1 MSFHIESIPNQA
13 NKPAILLRQAWRDGQ
28 RIRKK
33 TLANLSKL
41 PPEVV
46 DGFRTV
52 LKGGLAVQDPSDLL
66 RVERSWAHGHVAA
79 VLGSCRSLGLER
91 ILHRRRSRERDL
103 ALAAIVARVLAP
115 DSKLAT
121 ARRLSPDTADSSLGA
136 LLGLGPVSGNEMLA
150 LLDWLLARQ
159 RWIETSLANRHL
171 QDATLILY
179 DVSCSYLEGRLCP
192 LAACGYNRDGKQGK
206 QQIVCGL
213 LCAADGCPLAVEV
226 FPGNTADPTT
236 VGPQVERIRTRF
248 GIARITLVGDRGML
262 TTARLREDLQPAG
275 LDWISALKNQSVR
288 TLLKRPKPLPG
299 QDPDAVQAPLRPG
312 ELVPDQVAEIRS
324 PDYPGERL
332 LVCLNPRLRAERAR
346 KREELLQ
353 ATERIL
359 EGIAA
364 QLRRGREPLRGRD
377 AIHRRLG
384 RELNRKKVGKHFEIV
399 VGDGELG
406 WSRKPERIAA
416 EAQLD
421 GIYIVRTSLEEEALG
436 AEAAVQAYKSLA
448 GVERAF
454 RTSKDHLR
462 IRPIHVYSEDHVR
475 GHVFLCMLAYYVE
488 WHMRQR
494 LAPLLFQDDDPAAAR
509 ARRDTPVE
517 PAEVSERAQRK
528 ADTKTTPEGFPVHS
542 FPTLLGDLAN
552 LVLNRV
558 SLPTQAKTAITI
570 ATEPTPL
577 QRRAFDLLGVDPT
590 QTVSIT
596 VTGSELCRNRRN
608 PENTTSYGDQHGLN
622 LP

>member
-1 MSFHIESIPNQA
+1 MSFHIEAIPNQA
-13 NKPAILLRQAWRDGQ
+13 GKPAILLRQAWREGK

-52 LKGGLAVQDPSDLL
+52 LRGGLAVQDPSDLL

-79 VLGSCRSLGLER
+79 V
-91 ILHRRRSRERDL
+91 
-103 ALAAIVARVLAP
+103 VARVLAP

-136 LLGLGPVSGNEMLA
+136 LLELGPVSGNEMLA
-150 LLDWLLARQ
+150 MLDWLLARQ

-171 QDATLILY
+171 SDATLILY

-192 LAACGYNRDGKQGK
+192 LAAFGYNRDGKRGK
-206 QQIVCGL
+206 QQVVFGL
-213 LCAADGCPLAVEV
+213 LCSAEGCPLAVEV

-236 VGPQVERIRTRF
+236 VGPQVQHIHQRF
-248 GIARITLVGDRGML
+248 GIARIALVGDRGML
-262 TTARLREDLQPAG
+262 TTARLREDLEPAG
-275 LDWISALKNQSVR
+275 LDWISALQNQSVR
-288 TLLKRPKPLPG
+288 TLLKRPKPAPG
-299 QDPDAVQAPLRPG
+299 QDPDAVRAPLRPG
-312 ELVPDQVAEIRS
+312 ELVPDQVAAIRS

-364 QLRRGREPLRGRD
+364 QVRRGREPLRGRD
-377 AIHRRLG
+377 AIKRRLG
-384 RELNRKKVGKHFEIV
+384 RELNRKKVGKHFEIAV
-399 VGDGELG
+399 SDEALS
-406 WSRKPERIAA
+406 WSRQQERIAA

-436 AEAAVQAYKSLA
+436 AKAAVEAYKSLA

-462 IRPIHVYSEDHVR
+462 VRPIHVYSEDHVR

-494 LAPLLFQDDDPAAAR
+494 LAPLLFQDDAPAAAR
-509 ARRDTPVE
+509 ARRHTPVE
-517 PAEVSERAQRK
+517 PAEVSERARHK
-528 ADTKTTPEGFPVHS
+528 ARTKLTPEGFPAHS

-558 SLPTQAKTAITI
+558 RLPTQ
-570 ATEPTPL
+570 
-577 QRRAFDLLGVDPT
+577 
-590 QTVSIT
+590 
-596 VTGSELCRNRRN
+596 
-608 PENTTSYGDQHGLN
+608 
-622 LP
+622 

>member
-1 MSFHIESIPNQA
+1 MSFHIESIPNRA
-13 NKPAILLRQAWRDGQ
+13 SKPAILLRQAWRDGK

-41 PPEVV
+41 PPDVV

-52 LKGGLAVQDPSDLL
+52 LKGGLAVQHPSDLL

-79 VLGSCRSLGLER
+79 VLGTCRSLGLER
-91 ILHRRRSRERDL
+91 ILHRSRSRQRDL

-121 ARRLSPDTADSSLGA
+121 ARRLSPDSADSSLGA

-171 QDATLILY
+171 RDATLILY
-179 DVSCSYLEGRLCP
+179 DVSSSYLEGRLCP
-192 LAACGYNRDGKQGK
+192 LAAFGYNRDGKKGK
-206 QQIVCGL
+206 QQIVFGL

-226 FPGNTADPTT
+226 FPGNTADPAT
-236 VGPQVERIRTRF
+236 VGSQVERIRTRF
-248 GIARITLVGDRGML
+248 GIARIALVGDRGML
-262 TTARLREDLQPAG
+262 TTARLRTDLQPAE

-288 TLLKRPKPLPG
+288 KLLKRPKPEPG
-299 QDPDAVQAPLRPG
+299 QDPDAVKAPLRPG

-364 QLRRGREPLRGRD
+364 QVRRGRGPFRGRD
-377 AIHRRLG
+377 AIQRRLG
-384 RELNRKKVGKHFEIV
+384 RELHRKKVGKHFEIT
-399 VGDGELG
+399 VGDRELG

-436 AEAAVQAYKSLA
+436 AEAAVEAYKSLA

-454 RTSKDHLR
+454 RTSKQHLR

-488 WHMRQR
+488 WHMRRR

-517 PAEVSERAQRK
+517 PAEVSERARRK

-558 SLPTQAKTAITI
+558 RLPTQEKAAITI
-570 ATEPTPL
+570 ATEPTEL
-577 QRRAFDLLGVDPT
+577 QRRAFDLLDVDPS

-596 VTGSELCRNRRN
+596 VTG
-608 PENTTSYGDQHGLN
+608 
-622 LP
+622 

>member
-1 MSFHIESIPNQA
+1 MSFHIESIPNRA
-13 NKPAILLRQAWRDGQ
+13 SKPAILLRQAWRDGK

-52 LKGGLAVQDPSDLL
+52 LKGGLAVQHPSDLL

-79 VLGSCRSLGLER
+79 VLGTCRSLGLER
-91 ILHRRRSRERDL
+91 ILHRSRSRQRDL

-121 ARRLSPDTADSSLGA
+121 ARRLSPDTADSSLGT

-171 QDATLILY
+171 KDATLILY
-179 DVSCSYLEGRLCP
+179 DVSSSYLEGRLCP
-192 LAACGYNRDGKQGK
+192 LAAFGYNRDGKKGK
-206 QQIVCGL
+206 QQIVFGL

-226 FPGNTADPTT
+226 FPGNTADPAT
-236 VGPQVERIRTRF
+236 VGSQVERIRTRF
-248 GIARITLVGDRGML
+248 GIARIALVGDRGML
-262 TTARLREDLQPAG
+262 TTARLRADLKPAD
-275 LDWISALKNQSVR
+275 LDWISALKNRSVR
-288 TLLKRPKPLPG
+288 TLLKRPKPAPG

-364 QLRRGREPLRGRD
+364 QVRRGRGPLRGRD
-377 AIHRRLG
+377 AIQRRLG
-384 RELNRKKVGKHFEIV
+384 RELHRKKMGKHFEIT
-399 VGDGELG
+399 VGDRELG

-436 AEAAVQAYKSLA
+436 AEAAVEAYKSLA

-454 RTSKDHLR
+454 RTSKQHLR

-488 WHMRQR
+488 WHMRRR

-517 PAEVSERAQRK
+517 PAEVSERARRK

-558 SLPTQAKTAITI
+558 RLPTQEKAAITI
-570 ATEPTPL
+570 ATEPTEL
-577 QRRAFDLLGVDPT
+577 QRRAFDLLDVDPS

-596 VTGSELCRNRRN
+596 VTG
-608 PENTTSYGDQHGLN
+608 
-622 LP
+622 

>member
-13 NKPAILLRQAWRDGQ
+13 NKPAILLRQAWREG
-28 RIRKK
+28 RRVRKK

-46 DGFRTV
+46 AGFRTV
-52 LKGGLAVQDPSDLL
+52 LKGGLAVADPSDLL

-79 VLGSCRSLGLER
+79 VLGTCRSLGLER
-91 ILHRRRSRERDL
+91 ILHRHPSRSRDL
-103 ALAAIVARVLAP
+103 ALAALVARVLAP

-121 ARRLSPDTADSSLGA
+121 ARRLSPATADSSLGA

-150 LLDWLLARQ
+150 MLDWLLARQ

-179 DVSCSYLEGRLCP
+179 DVSSSYLEGRLCP
-192 LAACGYNRDGKQGK
+192 LAAFGHNRDGKKGK
-206 QQIVCGL
+206 QQIVFGL
-213 LCAADGCPLAVEV
+213 LCAADGCPLAVQV
-226 FPGNTADPTT
+226 FAGNTADPTT
-236 VGPQVERIRTRF
+236 VAAQVQRIQKRF
-248 GIARITLVGDRGML
+248 GIKSIALVGDRGML
-262 TTARLREDLQPAG
+262 TTARLREDLEPAG
-275 LDWISALKNQSVR
+275 LDWISALKNASVR
-288 TLLKRPKPLPG
+288 TLLKRPKPAAG
-299 QDPDAVQAPLRPG
+299 QDPDTLQAPLRPG

-324 PDYPGERL
+324 PDFPSERL

-353 ATERIL
+353 ATEQIL

-364 QLRRGREPLRGRD
+364 AVRRQRQPLRGRD
-377 AIHRRLG
+377 AINRRLG
-384 RELNRKKVGKHFEIV
+384 RELNRKKVGKHFEITV
-399 VGDGELG
+399 RAKALS
-406 WSRKPERIAA
+406 WSRKQEQIAA

-421 GIYIVRTSLEEEALG
+421 GIYIVRTSLAEQDLR
-436 AEAAVQAYKSLA
+436 AEAAVEAYKSLA

-462 IRPIHVYSEDHVR
+462 VRPLHVYSADHVR

-509 ARRDTPVE
+509 AQRDTPVE
-517 PAEVSERAQRK
+517 AAQVSERARDK
-528 ADTKTTPEGFPVHS
+528 ARSKRTAEGFPAHS
-542 FPTLLGDLAN
+542 FATLLGDLAS

-558 SLPTQAKTAITI
+558 RLPTAEQATITI
-570 ATEPTPL
+570 ATKPTKL
-577 QRRAFDLLGVDPT
+577 QRRAFDLLGIDPKHD
-590 QTVSIT
+590 VSIT
-596 VTGSELCRNRRN
+596 VTG
-608 PENTTSYGDQHGLN
+608 
-622 LP
+622 

>member
-13 NKPAILLRQAWRDGQ
+13 NKPAILLRQAWREGK

-52 LKGGLAVQDPSDLL
+52 LKGGLAVQDLSDLL

-79 VLGSCRSLGLER
+79 VLGTCRSLGLER
-91 ILHRRRSRERDL
+91 LLHRHRSRQRDL
-103 ALAAIVARVLAP
+103 ALAAVVARVLAP

-121 ARRLSPDTADSSLGA
+121 ARRLSADTADSSLGA
-136 LLGLGPVSGNEMLA
+136 LLGLGAVSGNEMLA

-159 RWIETSLANRHL
+159 RWIETSLAHRHL

-179 DVSCSYLEGRLCP
+179 DVSSSYLEGRLCP
-192 LAACGYNRDGKQGK
+192 LAAFGYNRDGKKGK
-206 QQIVCGL
+206 QQIVFGL

-226 FPGNTADPTT
+226 FPGNTADPATL
-236 VGPQVERIRTRF
+236 GSQVQRIRTRF
-248 GIARITLVGDRGML
+248 GIARIALVGDRGML
-262 TTARLREDLQPAG
+262 TTARLRADLQPAG

-288 TLLKRPKPLPG
+288 TLLKRPKPAPG

-353 ATERIL
+353 ATERML

-364 QLRRGREPLRGRD
+364 QVRRGREPLRGRD
-377 AIHRRLG
+377 AIQRRLG
-384 RELNRKKVGKHFEIV
+384 RELHRKKVGKHFEIA
-399 VGDGELG
+399 VGDRQLD
-406 WSRKPERIAA
+406 WARKPDRIAA

-436 AEAAVQAYKSLA
+436 AEAAVEAYKSLA

-454 RTSKDHLR
+454 RTSKQHLR
-462 IRPIHVYSEDHVR
+462 IRPLYVDSEDHVR

-488 WHMRQR
+488 WHMRRR

-517 PAEVSERAQRK
+517 PAQVSERAQRK
-528 ADTKTTPEGFPVHS
+528 ADTKTTPEGLPVHS

-558 SLPTQAKTAITI
+558 RLPTPAKTAITI
-570 ATEPTPL
+570 ATEPTEL

-596 VTGSELCRNRRN
+596 VTG
-608 PENTTSYGDQHGLN
+608 
-622 LP
+622 